1 MRILVQKFG
10 GSSVAD
16 SECMKK
22 VRAKVLAARGEGC
35 KVIVVLSA
43 RYGQTNKLL
52 EMAYQWSDE
61 PDPAE
66 LDVLL
71 TTGEQESVALFAM
84 LLRDAGVNARSL
96 LGHQLP
102 VRTDDAHG
110 GARILSIDADFL
122 RRELERY
129 DVLVMAG
136 FQGCTDAGRLTTL
149 GRGGSDTSAV
159 AVAAALGDTECH
171 IYTDVDGVYT
181 TDPRVCSE
189 ARKVERVSY
198 EEMLEMSSMG
208 AKVLQIRSVEFAKK
222 YKVPVRV
229 RSTFSDDPG
238 TLVTQED
245 EMMESVLVSGIAYDR
260 DQARVTLCGIPDRP
274 GISAAIFGPLADG
287 GILVDMIVQKASREG
302 ITDMTFT
309 VSRKDLKRA
318 LATRVHG
325 VPDHKLPG
333 YRARPQCGQGVRHRG
348 GHAQPQRR
356 GGPSLRRAV
365 PGGRQYPHDQHFG
378 NQNFLPHR
386 GRPGRSGGEHPAQGI
401 RPSSV
406 LRGIA
411 RSLPCPHP

>member
-16 SECMKK
+16 LECMKK
-22 VRAKVLAARGEGC
+22 VRAKVQAALAGGC

-84 LLRDAGVNARSL
+84 LLRDTGVNARSI

-102 VRTDDAHG
+102 VRTDDTFG
-110 GARILSIDADFL
+110 SARILSIDQAYL
-122 RRELERY
+122 RRELERC

-136 FQGCTDAGRLTTL
+136 FQGCTEDKRLTTL

-171 IYTDVDGVYT
+171 IYTDVNGVYT
-181 TDPRVCSE
+181 TDPRLCPE
-189 ARKVERVSY
+189 ARKVDRISY
-198 EEMLEMSSMG
+198 DEMLEMSSMG

-245 EMMESVLVSGIAYDR
+245 EMMEAVLVSGIAYDR
-260 DQARVTLCGIPDRP
+260 DQVRVTLCGIPDQI
-274 GISAAIFGPLADG
+274 GTSAAIFGPLANG

-318 LATRVHG
+318 LAIVDTVRPSIGCTEVEHDLNVAKVSVIG
-325 VPDHKLPG
+325 VGMRNHSGVAARAFDALARAGVNILMISTSEIKISCLVEEKLVDL
-333 YRARPQCGQGVRHRG
+333 AVNTLHRE
-348 GHAQPQRR
+348 
-356 GGPSLRRAV
+356 
-365 PGGRQYPHDQHFG
+365 FG
-378 NQNFLPHR
+378 LQLPHA
-386 GRPGRSGGEHPAQGI
+386 E
-401 RPSSV
+401 
-406 LRGIA
+406 
-411 RSLPCPHP
+411 